1 MYILA
6 KISINLKTV
15 FYKNILYTNISN
27 FCAKCK
33 DIFKNFLNY
42 SISIDLEN

>member
-15 FYKNILYTNISN
+15 FYKNILYINISN

-33 DIFKNFLNY
+33 DIFKKILNH
-42 SISIDLEN
+42 SISMDLEN